1 MDEIQRR
8 LTVINSE
15 LEKENFWYFVRS
27 RCPLLLLAIG
37 LIAGILLQSF
47 FPLPLICPAILTL
60 ITSMAAAIIYR
71 RKKTSNI
78 TAFIIIAALVSS
90 ALLGMIRLA
99 SFNHIPNN
107 SLSNSITD
115 ESKLAT
121 IRGQILTEPLIREN
135 KDWQF
140 SNFTFNDKTTSFY
153 LKATE
158 TQTVKGWE
166 KTKETIYVTVSEPL
180 TRLTAGDYVEILCWL
195 SQFSEPT
202 NPAQFNI
209 QQYMAQKK
217 VFLSADVKS
226 NSSITL
232 LHQENKSLFYRF
244 KNKVKALA
252 DVALIPDDSLE
263 SQNTAMLE
271 ALALGQRNNIN
282 SDVSLAFKKTGLLHL
297 ISLSGMHFGILVAM
311 IWWLCKITGLTKP
324 AKALICIIV
333 TSLFI
338 LAIPPVEPT
347 LRAAIICY
355 IFCLSL
361 IISKTPNSFN
371 SLSLS
376 AIVLLLIKP
385 TSIFNVGFQ
394 LSFACVLGIL
404 IFCRYSFMFLCD
416 HVIDP
421 VFNRLKNQNY
431 LSRILKQFVLC
442 ITATL
447 TTGLSAWL
455 GGAGILLYHFNVVQ
469 PLAALWTVLVSP
481 FVTLILIASFA
492 KIAFFFMFPT
502 IAELLGK
509 IALFLSDIM
518 IAFVKFFANLD
529 LSTML
534 IGKASVLI
542 ILFFYAFILF
552 ARYARLENFR
562 LKKRI
567 CNISLILIITAL
579 IITKYHNTHPKDFTL
594 HVLDIGHGQTILA
607 QSPQGKTILFDC
619 GSITRSDIGSKIVNP
634 FLDNL
639 GISTI
644 NTVII
649 SHNDLDHIN
658 GLCEIAKEK
667 NINSVLT
674 SQAFLDAVTT
684 SDTAKKIDTFLKTK
698 NLQIKKFDDP
708 ITLSEN
714 IIIKKIWP
722 TGNFCTDETISDND
736 RSIVSLIEYKSRKI
750 LICADITQKAQDE
763 LILTY
768 PQLKCDILIAPHHGS
783 ANTISYDFL
792 KKLCPEII
800 ICSCGQTQYKKS
812 RVITNIPYSKIYYTP
827 CDGYIQAKINK
838 KNRISISTYK

>member
-8 LTVINSE
+8 LTLIDSE
-15 LEKENFWYFVRS
+15 LENKNFWCFVRS

-47 FPLPLICPAILTL
+47 FPLPLVCPAILTL
-60 ITSMAAAIIYR
+60 ITSIAAAIIYS
-71 RKKTSNI
+71 RKKTSRI
-78 TAFIIIAALVSS
+78 TALIITAALVSS

-107 SLSNSITD
+107 SLSSSITD
-115 ESKLAT
+115 EPKLAT

-153 LKATE
+153 LKAAE
-158 TQTVKGWE
+158 TQTTKGWE
-166 KTKETIYVTVSEPL
+166 KTKDTIYVTVSEPL
-180 TRLTAGDYVEILCWL
+180 TRLTAGDHVEILCWL
-195 SQFSEPT
+195 SRFSEPT
-202 NPAQFNI
+202 NPAQFNV

-232 LHQENKSLFYRF
+232 LHHENKNHFYRF

-252 DVALIPDDSLE
+252 HLALIPDSSLE
-263 SQNTAMLE
+263 SQNTALLE
-271 ALALGQRNNIN
+271 ALLLGQRYNIN
-282 SDVSLAFKKTGLLHL
+282 SDVYLAFKKTGLLHF

-311 IWWLCKITGLTKP
+311 IWFLCKTVGLTKP
-324 AKALICIIV
+324 TRAVVCIIV

-338 LAIPPVEPT
+338 LAIPPREPT
-347 LRAAIICY
+347 LRAAIICWMV
-355 IFCLSL
+355 CLSFL
-361 IISKTPNSFN
+361 ISKNPNSLN

-385 TSIFNVGFQ
+385 TSIFNPGFQ
-394 LSFACVLGIL
+394 LSFACVLGII
-404 IFCRYSFMFLCD
+404 IFYHHIVMFSYD
-416 HVIDP
+416 YFVDP
-421 VFNRLKNQNY
+421 IFNRLKKQTIPNG
-431 LSRILKQFVLC
+431 ILKRFILY
-442 ITATL
+442 ITGMLAV
-447 TTGLSAWL
+447 GLSAWL
-455 GGAGILLYHFNVVQ
+455 GGAGILLYHFNGIQ
-469 PLAALWTVLVSP
+469 PLAALWTVLVFP
-481 FVTLILIASFA
+481 FVVLILIAGFA
-492 KIAFFFMFPT
+492 KIIIFFMLPT
-502 IAELLGK
+502 VAMLLEK
-509 IALFLSDIM
+509 LTFLITGIM
-518 IAFVKFFANLD
+518 IAFVKLLADLD
-529 LSTML
+529 ISTML

-552 ARYARLENFR
+552 TRYARLENFR
-562 LKKRI
+562 LKKLI
-567 CNISLILIITAL
+567 CNTSLILIIAAL
-579 IITKYHNTHPKDFTL
+579 IITKYHNTHPKNFTL

-619 GSITRSDIGSKIVNP
+619 GSITRSDIGRKIVNP

-644 NTVII
+644 NAVII
-649 SHNDLDHIN
+649 SHDDLDHIN

-698 NLQIKKFDDP
+698 NLQLKKFDGSL
-708 ITLSEN
+708 TLSEN
-714 IIIKKIWP
+714 ITIKKIWP
-722 TGNFCTDETISDND
+722 IGNFCTDETLSDND
-736 RSIVSLIEYKSRKI
+736 RSIVSLIECNSRKI
-750 LICADITQKAQDE
+750 LLCADIIQKAQNE

-783 ANTISYDFL
+783 ANTINYDFL

-800 ICSCGQTQYKKS
+800 ICSCGQTQYKKN
-812 RVITNIPYSKIYYTP
+812 RVITNHADSKFYYTP
-827 CDGYIQAKINK
+827 RDGYIRANINK
-838 KNRISISTYK
+838 TGQISISPFK